1 MNKRLLWPSI
11 ITIAAAVLLTS
22 LGLWQLERL
31 QWKRALLA
39 DIHAGL
45 SAPAVALPD
54 EITDPTLWN
63 YRRVIVEGRFDHRSE
78 LYLNAIGP
86 EGAPGYHVLTP
97 LLRGEAMPVLIDRGW
112 IPLNA
117 KATGKRAAGQ
127 MAGPVTVH
135 GIARLPPPVPLL
147 VPAPDLDANL
157 WFAIDLDAMSAAAGL
172 PLAPLIVEADAT
184 PIPGGL
190 PLGGQTRVNLPN
202 NHLTYAITWFSLA
215 LAVVVI
221 YVVYARRRR

>member
-1 MNKRLLWPSI
+1 MNKRLLWPTL
-11 ITIAAAVLLTS
+11 ITLAAAALLTS

-54 EITDPTLWN
+54 EITDPAPWN

-78 LYLNAIGP
+78 LYLNAIGSD
-86 EGAPGYHVLTP
+86 GAPGYHVLTP

-135 GIARLPPPVPLL
+135 GIARVPPPVPWL

-157 WFAIDLDAMSAAAGL
+157 WFAVDLDAMRAAAGL
-172 PLAPLIVEADAT
+172 PLAQVIVEADAT
-184 PIPGGL
+184 PNPGGL

-202 NHLTYAITWFSLA
+202 NHLTYAITWLSLA
-215 LAVVVI
+215 VAVVVI

>member
-1 MNKRLLWPSI
+1 MNRRLLWPTL
-11 ITIAAAVLLTS
+11 ITLAAAALLTS

-31 QWKRALLA
+31 HWKRALLA
-39 DIHAGL
+39 NIHAGL
-45 SAPAVALPD
+45 SAPAVALAD
-54 EITDPTLWN
+54 EISDPLPWN

-78 LYLNAIGP
+78 LYLNTIGSD
-86 EGAPGYHVLTP
+86 GAPGYHVLTP

-117 KATGKRAAGQ
+117 KAAGKRAAGQ
-127 MAGPVTVH
+127 VVGPVTVR
-135 GIARLPPPVPLL
+135 GIARLPPPVPWL

-157 WFAIDLDAMSAAAGL
+157 WFAVDLDAMQAAAGL
-172 PLAPLIVEADAT
+172 PLAPVIVEADAT
-184 PIPGGL
+184 PNPGGL

-215 LAVVVI
+215 VAVVVI

>member
-1 MNKRLLWPSI
+1 MIKRLLWPSL
-11 ITIAAAVLLTS
+11 ITLAAFALLTF

-45 SAPAVALPD
+45 SAPAAALPD
-54 EITDPTLWN
+54 EIVDPTSWN

-97 LLRGEAMPVLIDRGW
+97 LLRGEAMPVLINRGW

-117 KATGKRAAGQ
+117 KTPGKRAAGQ
-127 MAGPVTVH
+127 VTGPVTVH
-135 GIARLPPPVPLL
+135 GVARVPPPVPWLA
-147 VPAPDLDANL
+147 PAPDLDADL
-157 WFAIDLDAMSAAAGL
+157 WFAVDLDAMRSAVGL

-184 PIPGGL
+184 PNPGGL

-202 NHLTYAITWFSLA
+202 NHLSYAITWFSLA
-215 LAVVVI
+215 VAVVVI